1 MSFKI
6 NSAVDIGNCKAE
18 FLIGNIMGIDRIQT
32 DTYNGSSAFLRAYLE
47 GFIISK
53 ADRRQ
58 AERIISESN
67 TAERLRCCFKNSSV
81 LRKVKSDYDNLYHTR
96 RLDRNSFAD
105 YIDRLLSTTKVLRY
119 TDELTRRFNALENFV
134 LIPIE
139 LKNTK
144 KLAEEHLTVRLRSI
158 EMLEEVLELIVVK
171 SEAFS

>member
-1 MSFKI
+1 
-6 NSAVDIGNCKAE
+6 
-18 FLIGNIMGIDRIQT
+18 MGIDRIQT

-47 GFIISK
+47 GFIISE

-58 AERIISESN
+58 ADRIISESN
-67 TAERLRCCFKNSSV
+67 AAERLRCCFKNSSV
-81 LRKVKSDYDNLYHTR
+81 CKEAKAYYEIFAHTR
-96 RLDRNSFAD
+96 RFYRNSFAD
-105 YIDRLLSTTKVLRY
+105 YIDRLLLTTKVLRY
-119 TDELTRRFNALENFV
+119 TDELTRQFNALENFV

-158 EMLEEVLELIVVK
+158 EMLEEVLELISVK